1 MAYIKFSF
9 DSIRHKQYWTRLV
22 GNWLC
27 KFLRWNLM
35 ENPKKLAVTC
45 CQMQCYSLL
54 ECINSSTKC
63 CFWVSESSIT
73 LGYNLPQRRYDNGAK
88 IQYNWLVWVQ
98 ILIWKQILVWV
109 QMFGLGANGWSA
121 DGFYIQDSFAS
132 WLAICWQQQYF
143 FFLWLWMNL
152 SQFSEVF

>member
-22 GNWLC
+22 GNWQC
-27 KFLRWNLM
+27 KFLWWNLM

-45 CQMQCYSLL
+45 CQMQCYLLL

-88 IQYNWLVWVQ
+88 IQYNYHTFSAAGITTFQLILYICSCVQ
-98 ILIWKQILVWV
+98 NFFRTSSPTIQ
-109 QMFGLGANGWSA
+109 
-121 DGFYIQDSFAS
+121 FYWGKHS
-132 WLAICWQQQYF
+132 L
-143 FFLWLWMNL
+143 L
-152 SQFSEVF
+152 